1 MGHPGL
7 WVKHPS
13 REMNPPKV
21 RGPWR
26 KFFKGHACRPETV
39 PPRSSYPRLDGAPA
53 RPESASGHNNLHRP
67 LTPEQDQLLQKEFM
81 RRNDPGGNVFV
92 LFRSTGMRSG
102 ECVDLSYDCLR
113 STGPNLCAIHVPLGK
128 LNAWSLSMP
137 SPVISCTGCGSSAS
151 LILCPPMDGCWRDQ
165 ETRLQSWFNSA
176 ISCTWSATRSHF
188 QQI

>member
-1 MGHPGL
+1 MAGWMAHL
-7 WVKHPS
+7 RAQS
-13 REMNPPKV
+13 PPLATTTCIG
-21 RGPWR
+21 RLFALLTLFHELAR
-26 KFFKGHACRPETV
+26 TSHLPELVHLLLIEDIPHSPHTL
-39 PPRSSYPRLDGAPA
+39 P
-53 RPESASGHNNLHRP
+53 RP
-67 LTPEQDQLLQKEFM
+67 LTPEQDQLLQQEFM

-113 STGPNLCAIHVPLGK
+113 STGPNLCAIHAPLGK